1 MPSIL
6 ITGANRGLGL
16 GFARQF
22 AADGWRVFATCR
34 GPAAATELA
43 ELAAAAQ
50 GRVTTHALDVDD
62 FGAIDDLAAKLSG
75 EAIDVLLNNAGITGP
90 KPQGFGEVDY
100 AGWAEVMHTNVLAV
114 MKLTEAFVGHIA
126 ASERK
131 LIVNVSSGLSS
142 MERKTEPLGEGLS
155 ERYIYRSSKAALN
168 MLTKGLAVDLADR
181 GISVVAVAPGWVRT
195 DLGGPHALFSV
206 EESMAN
212 VCPMIDGFG
221 PAQSGKI
228 FLYDGKEYPW

>member
-1 MPSIL
+1 MLSIL

-34 GPAAATELA
+34 NPGSATDLA
-43 ELAAAAQ
+43 DLAAGSQ
-50 GRVTTHALDVDD
+50 GRVTVDALDVGD
-62 FGAIDDLAAKLSG
+62 FGAIDVLAKKMSG
-75 EAIDVLLNNAGITGP
+75 QPIDVLLHNAGITGP

-100 AGWAEVMHTNVLAV
+100 AGWADVMHTNVLAV
-114 MKLTEAFVGHIA
+114 MKVTEAFVGHVA
-126 ASERK
+126 SSERK
-131 LIVNVSSGLSS
+131 LVVAVSSGLSS
-142 MERKTEPLGEGLS
+142 MERKSEPLGKDLS
-155 ERYIYRSSKAALN
+155 ELYIYRSSKAALS

-212 VCPMIDGFG
+212 VCPMIESFG
-221 PAQSGKI
+221 PAQSGKL
-228 FLYDGKEYPW
+228 FLYDGEEVPW

>member
-114 MKLTEAFVGHIA
+114 M
-126 ASERK
+126 S
-131 LIVNVSSGLSS
+131 SSGLSS